1 MEEIKEN
8 NNELNQE
15 SNPKKEW
22 IKPDLEIINIEGGVA
37 EIVESAFGPFY
48 LG

>member
-15 SNPKKEW
+15 PNPKKEW
-22 IKPDLEIINIEGGVA
+22 IKPDLEIIDIEGGFT
-37 EIVESAFGPFY
+37 EIVRIPSGSHSPV
-48 LG
+48 